1 GYETGEGKRLWDAFR
16 DYKVSE
22 SQEAVRQCSEWQHI
36 SRSLEEATGQA
47 KQLQDALGGV
57 LQPPT
62 EADTAWLDVTY
73 GNEVEAL
80 DDRLTNINA
89 QSRPES
95 PARIN
100 LRQGARPAEYQM
112 PDAKAVAANPKQAFV
127 TARRITNA
135 LRSWRS
141 VAEQNYA
148 RAQQIAR
155 FFED

>member
-1 GYETGEGKRLWDAFR
+1 MPNPDL
-16 DYKVSE
+16 
-22 SQEAVRQCSEWQHI
+22 
-36 SRSLEEATGQA
+36 SR
-47 KQLQDALGGV
+47 
-57 LQPPT
+57 
-62 EADTAWLDVTY
+62 
-73 GNEVEAL
+73 
-80 DDRLTNINA
+80 
-89 QSRPES
+89 

-155 FFED
+155 FFEDPHYQNGQSIACIPFIRFLCTNRTEISQRVWLAMDRYRVYRMVHGRTLHGEPVASLIDPQPVGIFGNYVAFRWG